1 MKIVLVLF
9 IISIGF
15 PVFSQNPVEKDTSYT
30 VFSTYNKEI
39 KKYPFIQIVSKKN
52 KSHVVEN
59 KGIIYK
65 NNASGFLL
73 LNAFYKKTKNRNPA
87 VVLIHGGGW
96 KSGNKSQMQFLAQK
110 IASKGYSCFT
120 VEYRLSPE
128 AAYPAA
134 IFDVKEAIKYIKA
147 NAKKFNADPNR
158 VAVLGCSSGGQMAA
172 LIGTTNGDLEF
183 EDLKSEFNQSSSVQ
197 AIINMDGI
205 LAFKHTE
212 SKEGK
217 VASEWLGGTYEEKPE
232 IWTQASPLNHVNKNT
247 PPILFINSDMPR
259 FHAGRDDMI
268 AKLNELGIYSKIK
281 NIRNSPHSF
290 WFFHPWFEE
299 MVESTTVFLDEIFKK
314 NELNNFQN
322 NTK

>member
-39 KKYPFIQIVSKKN
+39 KKYPFIQIVSKTN
-52 KSHVVEN
+52 KSHVVED

-65 NNASGFLL
+65 NSASGFLL
-73 LNAFYKKTKNRNPA
+73 LDAFYKKTKNRNPA

-96 KSGNKSQMQFLAQK
+96 KSGNKSQMQFLAK
-110 IASKGYSCFT
+110 NIASKGYSCFA

-147 NAKKFNADPNR
+147 NAEKFNADPNR

-172 LIGTTNGDLEF
+172 LIGTTNNNLEF

-205 LAFKHTE
+205 LAFKHPE

-217 VASEWLGGTYEEKPE
+217 VASEWLGGTFEEKPE
-232 IWTQASPLNHVNKNT
+232 IWNQASPLNHVNKNT

-259 FHAGRDDMI
+259 FHAGRNDMI

-314 NELNNFQN
+314 KIN
-322 NTK
+322 K